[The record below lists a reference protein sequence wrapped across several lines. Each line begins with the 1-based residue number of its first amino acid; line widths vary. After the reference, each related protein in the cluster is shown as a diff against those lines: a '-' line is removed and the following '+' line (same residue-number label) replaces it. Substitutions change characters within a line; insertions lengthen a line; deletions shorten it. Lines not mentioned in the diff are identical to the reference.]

1 MKHLMWDIDGTLLLT
16 NMAGYDALCKAVMD
30 YYFLD
35 AYEIGSSLAG
45 RTDSDIIKNIITHIR
60 GRFIPAEAASILIRY
75 SMELSKQ
82 LPTHQGRVMKNV
94 EKTLA
99 HFCKPNSKYEN
110 CLCTGNIQNG
120 AKQKL
125 AHYKLDHYFNFNHS
139 VFGELA
145 EDRTMLARFALHRMY
160 LEDRSTLPTDFI
172 FIGDTPNDVR
182 CANAIGAR
190 CIIVLD
196 GSASNRDDFNEV
208 LPWKILDFLPDNPE
222 EFERMLNEE

>member
-16 NMAGYDALCKAVMD
+16 NLAGYDALCRAVEN

-35 AYEIGSSLAG
+35 VFDIGQNLAG
-45 RTDSDIIKNIITHIR
+45 RTDSDIIKNIIIKIR

-75 SMELSKQ
+75 DIELGKQ
-82 LPTHQGRVMKNV
+82 LPTHSGRIMKNV
-94 EKTLA
+94 EKTLE
-99 HFCKPNSKYEN
+99 HFQKPGSKYEN
-110 CLCTGNIQNG
+110 CLCTGNIKNG

-125 AHYKLDHYFNFNHS
+125 AHYKLDKYFNFNHS

-145 EDRTMLARFALHRMY
+145 EERTMLAKYALHRLY

-182 CANAIGAR
+182 CADAIGAR
-190 CIIVLD
+190 CVIVLD
-196 GSASNRDDFNEV
+196 GSASKREDFTEV
-208 LPWKILDFLPDNPE
+208 KPWKILDALPDNPE
-222 EFERMLNEE
+222 EFERMLDEE

>member
-16 NMAGYDALCKAVMD
+16 NLAGYDALCKAVKD

-35 AYEIGSSLAG
+35 AYEIRQSLAG
-45 RTDSDIIKNIITHIR
+45 RTDSDIIKKIILNIR
-60 GRFIPAEAASILIRY
+60 GRFLPAEAASILIRY
-75 SMELSKQ
+75 DIQLAKE
-82 LPTHQGRVMKNV
+82 LPTHKGKIMKNV

-99 HFCKPNSKYEN
+99 YFMREDSKYEN
-110 CLCTGNIQNG
+110 CLCTGNIKNG

-125 AHYKLDHYFNFNHS
+125 AYYNLDKYFNFNHS

-145 EDRTMLARFALHRMY
+145 EERSELAKYALSRIY
-160 LEDRSTLPTDFI
+160 LEDRSTLPSDFI

-182 CANAIGAR
+182 CAKAIGAR

-196 GSASNRDDFNEV
+196 GSASKREDFAEV
-208 LPWKILDFLPDNPE
+208 NPWKLLDCLPDDPA
-222 EFERMLNEE
+222 EFERLLDEE